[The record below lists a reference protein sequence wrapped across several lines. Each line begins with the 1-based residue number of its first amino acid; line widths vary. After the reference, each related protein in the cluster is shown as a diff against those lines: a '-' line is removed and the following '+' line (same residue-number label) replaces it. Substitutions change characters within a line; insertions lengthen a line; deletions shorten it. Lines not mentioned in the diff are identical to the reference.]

1 VTPWAAGTLRPVDRY
16 PKRIVCLTE
25 ETTETLYLL
34 GAEDRI
40 VGISGFTQRPSRARK
55 EKPIVSA
62 FTSADISKIEAQRPD
77 LVLAFSD
84 LQADLV
90 RELIVR
96 GHNVMTWNQRSIAE
110 ILSMIVSLGA
120 LVGKGEQAVAL
131 ADQLQQ
137 NVDQAREL
145 ASQLP
150 RRPRVFF
157 EEWPEPIISG
167 IRWVSELIEAAGG
180 EDIFDELRDSSL
192 ARDRI
197 VSAEQVI
204 KRDPELIL
212 ASWCGKMVKPERIKS
227 RPGFANV
234 RAVKSDRIHEIKSTL
249 ILQPGPASLTD
260 GLRELQG
267 FIRAAALSGER

>member
-1 VTPWAAGTLRPVDRY
+1 MGKPLRIYVKIRIKTL
-16 PKRIVCLTE
+16 
-25 ETTETLYLL
+25 
-34 GAEDRI
+34 
-40 VGISGFTQRPSRARK
+40 
-55 EKPIVSA
+55 
-62 FTSADISKIEAQRPD
+62 
-77 LVLAFSD
+77 
-84 LQADLV
+84 
-90 RELIVR
+90 
-96 GHNVMTWNQRSIAE
+96 
-110 ILSMIVSLGA
+110 SL
-120 LVGKGEQAVAL
+120 KS
-131 ADQLQQ
+131 DQLQQ
-137 NVDQAREL
+137 NVDRAREL

-180 EDIFDELRDSSL
+180 EDIFDELRDRSL

-234 RAVKSDRIHEIKSTL
+234 RAVKHDRIHEIKSTL

-267 FIRAAALSGER
+267 FIRTAALSEAQ